1 LRCAAPAFAMIRF
14 REVRQLE
21 VDREGFGHPVRLSD
35 VETVDYLVGAIHQLA
50 LIAGGVI
57 RSFAAC
63 VLLAAFNQQRSQFL
77 NREKKFVPDLFLQ
90 HLTEQT
96 TKRADVTTQR
106 RFFQIAVVAYK
117 LSQSRRL
124 IAYFPEWFP
133 FRHGLAL
140 QKQSS

>member
-1 LRCAAPAFAMIRF
+1 MIRF

-35 VETVDYLVGAIHQLA
+35 VETVDYLVGPIHQLA

-57 RSFAAC
+57 RSFAVG

-77 NREKKFVPDLFLQ
+77 NREKKFVPNLFLQ

-96 TKRADVTTQR
+96 TKRSDVTTQR
-106 RFFQIAVVAYK
+106 RFFQIAIVAYK

-124 IAYFPEWFP
+124 IAYFPEWFTSA
-133 FRHGLAL
+133 HAL
-140 QKQSS
+140 VLHKK

>member
-1 LRCAAPAFAMIRF
+1 LTCAAPALAMICF

-21 VDREGFGHPVRLSD
+21 IDREGFGHPVRLSN
-35 VETVDYLVGAIHQLA
+35 VQTVDYLVRSIHQLA
-50 LIAGGVI
+50 FIAFLRTFV
-57 RSFAAC
+57 RR
-63 VLLAAFNQQRSQFL
+63 VQLAAFNQQRSQFL
-77 NREKKFVPDLFLQ
+77 DREKKFVADLFLE

-96 TKRADVTTQR
+96 AKRANVTTQR

-133 FRHGLAL
+133 FRHAL
-140 QKQSS
+140 DLQTK